1 MAKKSIS
8 LLLSCLM
15 ILTVCIYPLPNS
27 QAEERGIIRVLLTR
41 LALTDQL
48 IVSLDG
54 SYTVGS
60 MAFQRGS
67 KLIFSCAT
75 GHIMLY
81 YEGMAI
87 ELGDSVRLVRHAIA
101 DESENGLRLKNEYPL
116 YCGDLNLYTD
126 GKQLTAVLHIP
137 VEEYLLG
144 VLPYEM
150 NEAFPIEA
158 LKAQAVAARS
168 YAIRKQNS
176 NGLYDVTDNTND
188 QVYRG
193 YQKENRNAIVAVKE
207 TEGICGYDASGNVA
221 LCWYTA
227 SNGGQVE
234 LPENVWGQGVGNYV
248 DMHEDPYDLENPESE
263 VRSARISKKPAD
275 GILGT
280 ETFTNSVMKV
290 VSDQIQ
296 TSLNIEEINEISIL
310 EVSGM
315 ELHAPYTRN
324 SNVMT
329 KLEMKILVEFS
340 QPYIA
345 DEPEMSITEAFQMPV
360 QPGTEET
367 VQSQEPVNPE
377 VQYIRSQREMN
388 IELPVFTCVE
398 PYLGLSINSNDN
410 EIMRVEELENEFVIS
425 SRRFG
430 HGVGLSQRGAQQM
443 AGAYGFDYLQIL
455 KFYYPGLKFKKL
467 DTAANISTPISA
479 AFLAT
484 PGPAASPT
492 PKPTLMPTTEN
503 LADGEYRVS
512 VTQIGVNSSLNLRSE
527 PSTNGEILRILY
539 YGQILT
545 VTQNL
550 GNGWLKVKTDVIEG
564 YVMEKFVETIIQ

>member
-1 MAKKSIS
+1 
-8 LLLSCLM
+8 M
-15 ILTVCIYPLPNS
+15 ILTVCVCPS
-27 QAEERGIIRVLLTR
+27 ETCQAEERGIIRVLLTR

-48 IVSLDG
+48 TVSLDG
-54 SYTVGS
+54 SYTVNS

-75 GHIMLY
+75 GHIVLY

-87 ELGDSVRLVRHAIA
+87 EMGDSVRLVRHQVT

-176 NGLYDVTDNTND
+176 SGLYDVTDNTND

-193 YQKENRNAIVAVKE
+193 YQKENKNAVIAVKE
-207 TEGICGYDASGNVA
+207 TEGVCGFDATGKVA

-234 LPENVWGQGVGNYV
+234 LAETVWGQGVGNYV
-248 DMHEDPYDLENPESE
+248 ELHDDPYDLENPESE
-263 VRSARISKKPAD
+263 VRCARIAKRPAD
-275 GILGT
+275 GLLGT
-280 ETFTNSVMKV
+280 DAFTNAVMQA
-290 VSDQIQ
+290 VSEKLQKNLK
-296 TSLNIEEINEISIL
+296 TEEVIGLSIL
-310 EVSGM
+310 EVTGM
-315 ELHAPYTRN
+315 ELFAPYAKD
-324 SNVMT
+324 SKVMT
-329 KLEMKILVEFS
+329 KLQMKILAEFS

-345 DEPEMSITEAFQMPV
+345 DEPEMSIAEAFQIPV

-367 VQSQEPVNPE
+367 VSTQEPENQE
-377 VQYIRSQREMN
+377 TQYIRAQREVS
-388 IELPVFTCVE
+388 IELPVFACVE

-410 EIMRVEELENEFVIS
+410 EILRVVELEEEFEIT

-430 HGVGLSQRGAQQM
+430 HGVGMSQRGAQQM
-443 AGAYGFDYLQIL
+443 AGVYSLDYLQIL
-455 KFYYPGLKFKKL
+455 KFYYPGLSFRKM
-467 DTAANISTPISA
+467 DTAASISNPVSA
-479 AFLAT
+479 AFLST

-492 PKPTLMPTTEN
+492 PRPTLMPVSQKLTE
-503 LADGEYRVS
+503 GEYKVS
-512 VTQIGVNSSLNLRSE
+512 VTQIGVNSTLNLRSE
-527 PSTNGEILRILY
+527 PSTNGEILRVLY
-539 YGQILT
+539 YGQVLI

-564 YVMEKFVETIIQ
+564 YVMEKFVDIIAK

>member
-1 MAKKSIS
+1 MARKSIS
-8 LLLSCLM
+8 ILLCCLM
-15 ILTVCIYPLPNS
+15 ILAICIYPAQTC

-48 IVSLDG
+48 SVSLDG

-67 KLIFSCAT
+67 KLVFSCAT
-75 GHIMLY
+75 GHIVLY

-87 ELGDSVRLVRHAIA
+87 EMGDSVRLVRHQVT
-101 DESENGLRLKNEYPL
+101 DESENGIRLKNEYPL

-176 NGLYDVTDNTND
+176 SGLYDVTDNTND

-193 YQKENRNAIVAVKE
+193 YQKENKSAVIAVKE
-207 TEGICGYDASGNVA
+207 TEGVCGFDKSGKVA

-234 LPENVWGQGVGNYV
+234 LAETVWGQGTGNYV
-248 DMHEDPYDLENPESE
+248 EMHDDPYDLENPESE
-263 VRSARISKKPAD
+263 VRSAKIAKKTAD
-275 GILGT
+275 GMLGT
-280 ETFTNSVMKV
+280 EAFTNAVMQAV
-290 VSDQIQ
+290 TGMLQ
-296 TSLNIEEINEISIL
+296 TTLKTEDISELSIIE
-310 EVSGM
+310 VTGM
-315 ELHAPYTRN
+315 ELFAPYAKD
-324 SNVMT
+324 SKVMT
-329 KLEMKILVEFS
+329 KLSMKILAEFS
-340 QPYIA
+340 QPYVA
-345 DEPEMSITEAFQMPV
+345 DEPEMSIAEAFQIPV
-360 QPGTEET
+360 QLGTEEA
-367 VQSQEPVNPE
+367 VQTQEPATAE
-377 VQYIRSQREMN
+377 TQYIRTQREVN

-410 EIMRVEELENEFVIS
+410 EILRVEELEDGFEIT

-430 HGVGLSQRGAQQM
+430 HGVGMSQRGAQQM
-443 AGAYGFDYLQIL
+443 AGVYSLDYLQIL
-455 KFYYPGLKFKKL
+455 KFYYPGLTFRKM
-467 DTAANISTPISA
+467 DTAANISTPVAA
-479 AFLAT
+479 AFLST

-492 PKPTLMPTTEN
+492 PRPTLMPASHD
-503 LADGEYRVS
+503 LAEGEYRVS

-527 PSTNGEILRILY
+527 PSTNGEILRVLY
-539 YGQILT
+539 YGQELI

-564 YVMEKFVETIIQ
+564 YVMEKFVDLITQ

>member
-1 MAKKSIS
+1 
-8 LLLSCLM
+8 
-15 ILTVCIYPLPNS
+15 
-27 QAEERGIIRVLLTR
+27 
-41 LALTDQL
+41 
-48 IVSLDG
+48 
-54 SYTVGS
+54 
-60 MAFQRGS
+60 
-67 KLIFSCAT
+67 
-75 GHIMLY
+75 MLY

-87 ELGDSVRLVRHAIA
+87 ELGDAVRLVRHAIA

-126 GKQLTAVLHIP
+126 GKQLTAVLYIP

-360 QPGTEET
+360 RPGTEET

-410 EIMRVEELENEFVIS
+410 EIMRVEELENEFVIT

-527 PSTNGEILRILY
+527 PSTNGEILRIRY

>member
-15 ILTVCIYPLPNS
+15 ILTVCIYPLSNS

-48 IVSLDG
+48 TVSLDG

-67 KLIFSCAT
+67 RLIFSCAT

-87 ELGDSVRLVRHAIA
+87 ELGDSVRLVRHALT
-101 DESENGLRLKNEYPL
+101 DESENGLRFKNEYPL

-150 NEAFPIEA
+150 NESFPIEA

-168 YAIRKQNS
+168 YAIRRQNS

-207 TEGICGYDASGNVA
+207 TEGICGYDASDKVA

-263 VRSARISKKPAD
+263 VRYARISKKPDD

-280 ETFTNSVMKV
+280 EAFTNSVMKV

-310 EVSGM
+310 EVCGV
-315 ELHAPYTRN
+315 ELHTPYTSN
-324 SNVMT
+324 SHVMT
-329 KLEMKILVEFS
+329 KLGMKILVEFS
-340 QPYIA
+340 QPNIV
-345 DEPEMSITEAFQMPV
+345 DEPEMSITEAFQIPV
-360 QPGTEET
+360 QPETEET
-367 VQSQEPVNPE
+367 AQSPGPVNPE
-377 VQYIRSQREMN
+377 VQYIRSQREVN

-398 PYLGLSINSNDN
+398 PCLELSINSNDN
-410 EIMRVEELENEFVIS
+410 EIIRVEEMENEFEIT

-430 HGVGLSQRGAQQM
+430 HGVGMSQRGAQQM
-443 AGAYGFDYLQIL
+443 AGVYSFDYLQIL

-467 DTAANISTPISA
+467 DTKANISTPISA

-503 LADGEYRVS
+503 LANGEYRVS

-564 YVMEKFVETIIQ
+564 YVMEKFVETII

>member
-1 MAKKSIS
+1 MARRSIII
-8 LLLSCLM
+8 LLCC
-15 ILTVCIYPLPNS
+15 LTVLTFCVYPTHTC

-48 IVSLDG
+48 TVSLDG
-54 SYTVGS
+54 SYTVGD

-67 KLIFSCAT
+67 KLVFSCAT
-75 GHIMLY
+75 GNIVLY

-87 ELGDSVRLVRHAIA
+87 EMGDGVRLLRHQII

-126 GKQLTAVLHIP
+126 GNQLTAVLHIP

-193 YQKENRNAIVAVKE
+193 YLKENKNAIIATKE
-207 TEGICGYDASGNVA
+207 TEGICGFDSSGKVA

-234 LPENVWGQGVGNYV
+234 LAENVWGQGIGNYV
-248 DMHEDPYDLENPESE
+248 EMHDDPYDLENSESE
-263 VRSARISKKPAD
+263 VRSVTITKKPSD

-280 ETFTNSVMKV
+280 EAFTNQVIQA
-290 VSDQIQ
+290 VSDQLIKD
-296 TSLNIEEINEISIL
+296 TKSEEISEINIL
-310 EVSGM
+310 EVSGIDLFEPYAKDSKVM
-315 ELHAPYTRN
+315 KKLHMRVIA
-324 SNVMT
+324 
-329 KLEMKILVEFS
+329 EFS
-340 QPYIA
+340 QPYVA
-345 DEPEMSITEAFQMPV
+345 DEPEMSIAEAFQIPV
-360 QPGTEET
+360 QSGLE
-367 VQSQEPVNPE
+367 EPVHTQE
-377 VQYIRSQREMN
+377 LKTAESQYIRAQREVN
-388 IELPVFTCVE
+388 IDLPVFTCVE
-398 PYLGLSINSNDN
+398 TYLGLSINSSDN
-410 EIMRVEELENEFVIS
+410 EILRIKELEDSYEIT

-430 HGVGLSQRGAQQM
+430 HGVGMSQRGAQQM
-443 AGAYGFDYLQIL
+443 AGSYGFDYLQIL
-455 KFYYPGLKFKKL
+455 KFYYPGLTFRKI
-467 DTAANISTPISA
+467 DTAANISTPVSA
-479 AFLAT
+479 AFLST

-492 PKPTLMPTTEN
+492 PKPTLMPVSYN
-503 LADGEYRVS
+503 IAGNEYMVS

-527 PSTNGEILRILY
+527 PSTNGEILRVLY
-539 YGQILT
+539 YGQKLI

-564 YVMEKFVETIIQ
+564 YVMEKFVDSINE